1 MAGTC
6 LLAMRC
12 LVYRWRDSTAGLDT
26 ELGNYSC
33 NAKRKPYKWNPRR
46 GKVSM
51 CMNGADY
58 PVVVLK
64 FL

>member
-1 MAGTC
+1 LGA
-6 LLAMRC
+6 
-12 LVYRWRDSTAGLDT
+12 
-26 ELGNYSC
+26 EHGNYSC
-33 NAKRKPYKWNPRR
+33 NVKRKPYKWNPRR

-51 CMNGADY
+51 YMNGTDH